1 MYSTIPVEREKLSP
15 HWVTGFSDAESSFSL
30 MISKKSTSRS
40 GWHVIPEFRIDLH
53 IIDSYLIREIHAFLG
68 GG

>member
-1 MYSTIPVEREKLSP
+1 MRLRLLRSKFTSGDAYFVSMHKRLYSTIPVEREKLSP

-40 GWHVIPEFRIDLH
+40 G
-53 IIDSYLIREIHAFLG
+53 
-68 GG
+68 